1 MPQTEREAQ
10 QRWGSVRRALPAE
23 DHPPCAIAR
32 REVALHTAGKAGPVA
47 SLRFARPELMRRD
60 PFTLQPCPLVLT
72 DGAARATCMSQV
84 LGERLAIESDREAA
98 AVG

>member
-1 MPQTEREAQ
+1 
-10 QRWGSVRRALPAE
+10 
-23 DHPPCAIAR
+23 
-32 REVALHTAGKAGPVA
+32 
-47 SLRFARPELMRRD
+47 MRRD